1 MRILTFSIE
10 VCRVNK
16 YSFGCFPSARK
27 ESRNKYSGYFMMC
40 LVYRLLII
48 SILYDYSVLES
59 DKLTLYSNLAL
70 IIQLF
75 PFVHEWVVQMF
86 FQKHQEILQC
96 LRVWSSLIHP
106 VPRPYLS
113 IQLSKHLRCLLHL
126 KNDIWYIDLCF
137 INDLTANNWN
147 WWSTDGPAFFQ

>member
-16 YSFGCFPSARK
+16 YSFGCFPPVRK
-27 ESRNKYSGYFMMC
+27 VSRNKYSGYFMMC
-40 LVYRLLII
+40 LVIRLYDYA
-48 SILYDYSVLES
+48 ILYDYSVLVS

-75 PFVHEWVVQMF
+75 PFVHESAAQMF

-96 LRVWSSLIHP
+96 LRVWSSHSHP
-106 VPRPYLS
+106 LPRPCLS

-137 INDLTANNWN
+137 INDLTANVVR
-147 WWSTDGPAFFQ
+147 STDGPAFFQ